1 MLFAILVFLFI
12 IVCIF
17 LVFLILIQSD
27 KGGGISGAIGGSLG
41 GASNLLGTQ
50 DTANILTK
58 GTAIFGGVFLLLC
71 VLMSLVLSQQNNSA
85 KASILQEKMTKEKKY
100 SPASALDNAAG
111 TEELQLD
118 NPEAI
123 EKSAVPADSK

>member
-1 MLFAILVFLFI
+1 MLFGILVFLFV

-58 GTAIFGGVFLLLC
+58 GTAIFGGTFLVLC
-71 VLMSLVLSQQNNSA
+71 VLMSFVMSQNKNTSN
-85 KASILQEKMTKEKKY
+85 ASILHEKASKEKKY
-100 SPASALDNAAG
+100 SPASALSN
-111 TEELQLD
+111 EEGAEGLQLD
-118 NPEAI
+118 HPEAL
-123 EKSAVPADSK
+123 KNNAVPADSK

>member
-71 VLMSLVLSQQNNSA
+71 ALMSLTLNQQGSST
-85 KASILQEKMTKEKKY
+85 KASILQEKVAKEKKY
-100 SPASALDNAAG
+100 SPAAALDNAG
-111 TEELQLD
+111 TGEMQFD
-118 NPEAI
+118 NPGAI

>member
-1 MLFAILVFLFI
+1 MLFAILVFFFI

-71 VLMSLVLSQQNNSA
+71 VLMSLVLNQQNNSV

-100 SPASALDNAAG
+100 APARALDNVAG
-111 TEELQLD
+111 EEELQFD
-118 NPEAI
+118 NPDAI

>member
-1 MLFAILVFLFI
+1 MLFAILVFFFI

-71 VLMSLVLSQQNNSA
+71 VLMSLTLSQQNNSA
-85 KASILQEKMTKEKKY
+85 KASILQEKIAKEKKY
-100 SPASALDNAAG
+100 SPASALDNTAG
-111 TEELQLD
+111 TEGLQLD
-118 NPEAI
+118 NPDAI

>member
-41 GASNLLGTQ
+41 GAGNLLGTQ
-50 DTANILTK
+50 DTANILTR
-58 GTAIFGGVFLLLC
+58 GTPFL
-71 VLMSLVLSQQNNSA
+71 VESFFYYA
-85 KASILQEKMTKEKKY
+85 F
-100 SPASALDNAAG
+100 
-111 TEELQLD
+111 
-118 NPEAI
+118 
-123 EKSAVPADSK
+123 

>member
-1 MLFAILVFLFI
+1 MLFAILVFLFVL
-12 IVCIF
+12 VCIF

-71 VLMSLVLSQQNNSA
+71 VLMSLVLSQQNNNT
-85 KASILQEKMTKEKKY
+85 KASILQEKINKEKKY
-100 SPASALDNAAG
+100 SPAAALQGA
-111 TEELQLD
+111 EELKLD
-118 NPEAI
+118 NPEAL
-123 EKSAVPADSK
+123 ENPTDPSDSK

>member
-1 MLFAILVFLFI
+1 MLFGILVFLFV
-12 IVCIF
+12 IVCIL

-58 GTAIFGGVFLLLC
+58 GTSIFGGVFLLLC

-85 KASILQEKMTKEKKY
+85 KASILQEKITKEKKY
-100 SPASALDNAAG
+100 SPASALDNATGAG
-111 TEELQLD
+111 ELLFD
-118 NPEAI
+118 NPDAV
-123 EKSAVPADSK
+123 EKSAVPAD

>member
-1 MLFAILVFLFI
+1 MLFAILVFLFVL
-12 IVCIF
+12 VCIF

-71 VLMSLVLSQQNNSA
+71 VLMSLVLSQQNNST
-85 KASILQEKMTKEKKY
+85 KASILQEKVSKEKKF
-100 SPASALDNAAG
+100 SPASALEGA
-111 TEELQLD
+111 EELKLD
-118 NPEAI
+118 NPEAL
-123 EKSAVPADSK
+123 ENSTVPSDSK

>member
-1 MLFAILVFLFI
+1 MLFAILVFLFV

-58 GTAIFGGVFLLLC
+58 GTAIFGGVFLVLC
-71 VLMSLVLSQQNNSA
+71 VLMSLTLNQQNNST
-85 KASILQEKMTKEKKY
+85 KASILQEKVAKEKKY
-100 SPASALDNAAG
+100 SPAAALDNAGG
-111 TEELQLD
+111 TEEMQFD
-118 NPEAI
+118 NPGAI
-123 EKSAVPADSK
+123 EKSAIPADSK

>member
-58 GTAIFGGVFLLLC
+58 GTAIFGGVFLVLC
-71 VLMSLVLSQQNNSA
+71 ALMSLTLNQQNSST
-85 KASILQEKMTKEKKY
+85 KASILQEKVAKEKKY
-100 SPASALDNAAG
+100 SPAAALDNAAG
-111 TEELQLD
+111 TGEMQFD
-118 NPEAI
+118 NPGAI
-123 EKSAVPADSK
+123 ENSAVPADSK

>member
-58 GTAIFGGVFLLLC
+58 GTAIFGGVFLVLC
-71 VLMSLVLSQQNNSA
+71 VLMSLTLNQQNNST
-85 KASILQEKMTKEKKY
+85 KASILQEKVAKEKKY
-100 SPASALDNAAG
+100 SPAAALDNAAG
-111 TEELQLD
+111 TGEMQFD
-118 NPEAI
+118 NPGAI

>member
-111 TEELQLD
+111 AEELQLD

>member
-71 VLMSLVLSQQNNSA
+71 VLMSLVLSQQNNTA